1 MRHMTHGD
9 LVKVKGQ
16 QTTGRSQFLL
26 IPLHVGLG
34 DLPQGSW
41 LGSRH
46 LYPLS
51 HLASPLIELLK
62 MRFQN
67 IFFFFLRQSLAG

>member
-1 MRHMTHGD
+1 MCENAVRHMTHGD

-51 HLASPLIELLK
+51 HLASPHTVCYELW
-62 MRFQN
+62 
-67 IFFFFLRQSLAG
+67 AGSAPA